1 MINTSQ
7 FAAASQA
14 SVDTLFAL
22 SGQALQGVEQ
32 LSALNLQAAKT
43 VLAEL
48 AQDAMAAS
56 SAKSP
61 DEFLKL
67 QTAAAQAAA
76 PKATAYLRQVQE
88 IVTATAEAQ
97 RATLEARFAEL
108 QASFLDAINGAAKNA
123 PGSENAMAL
132 VKSAIAAAN
141 TTYEGVNK
149 ASKQVADVVALNFT
163 KLSEAA

>member
-7 FAAASQA
+7 FTDAGKA

-22 SGQALQGVEQ
+22 SEQALRGVEQ
-32 LSALNLQAAKT
+32 LAALNLQAAKT

-48 AQDAMAAS
+48 AQDAMAAA
-56 SAKSP
+56 SATSP
-61 DEFLKL
+61 DQFVKL
-67 QTAAAQAAA
+67 QTAAAQAVV

-97 RATLEARFAEL
+97 RATLEARIAEL
-108 QASFLDAINGAAKNA
+108 QSSFLEAVDGAVKNA
-123 PGSENAMAL
+123 PGSEGAVAL

-149 ASKQVADVVALNFT
+149 ASKQVADVVAVNFT